1 MDIKEYNLEIASDPS
16 NLITVEEFINFTA
29 SEAGI
34 DSARMPGILLAMTEG
49 TTNAIL
55 HGNKKSPDKNVII
68 DATIDD
74 TSLTYHIKDKG
85 TGFIPENVP
94 DPTEPEN
101 LLKDSGR
108 GLYLMRIY
116 ADEIKYNITESGTEL
131 ILVIKR

>member
-1 MDIKEYNLEIASDPS
+1 LDKKEYNLEISSDPS

-34 DSARMPGILLAMTEG
+34 DTARMPGLLLAITEG
-49 TTNAIL
+49 TTNAII

-68 DATIDD
+68 DAEIDD
-74 TSLTYHIKDKG
+74 STLTYRIKDQG
-85 TGFIPENVP
+85 AGFIPENVP

-116 ADEIKYNITESGTEL
+116 ADEIKYNITEKGTEL
-131 ILVIKR
+131 VLVLKR